1 MEKAIEM
8 DTEIEIV
15 MEIETEIDI
24 DVDTD
29 NYVAAANVAT
39 ATSPVR
45 SRLAMDGTP
54 RRRSTGAGSR
64 GQHARRR
71 WGHHAQQWR
80 PTGFVKPTSTDE
92 SPTDVG
98 EAAVAVAVHR

>member
-1 MEKAIEM
+1 M
-8 DTEIEIV
+8 DTEIV
-15 MEIETEIDI
+15 MEMETEIDI

-39 ATSPVR
+39 ATSPAR

-64 GQHARRR
+64 G
-71 WGHHAQQWR
+71 HHAQAM
-80 PTGFVKPTSTDE
+80 
-92 SPTDVG
+92 VG
-98 EAAVAVAVHR
+98 ATVAPNWLRKANFHRCIAHRRRRGRSRG